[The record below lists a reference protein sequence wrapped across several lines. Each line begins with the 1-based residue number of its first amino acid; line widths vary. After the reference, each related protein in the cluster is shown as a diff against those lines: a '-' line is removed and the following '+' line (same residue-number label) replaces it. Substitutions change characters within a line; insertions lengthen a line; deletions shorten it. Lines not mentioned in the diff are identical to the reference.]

1 MIRLMLVSYTREE
14 REALAEYLE
23 LAQRDLE
30 VVTGCRD
37 GNRHACRTCRMRH
50 LCTDLLSASVY
61 AKDFMEPTK

>member
-30 VVTGCRD
+30 MLTGCKED
-37 GNRHACRTCRMRH
+37 NRRACRNCRMRH

-61 AKDFMEPTK
+61 AKDFVEPVR